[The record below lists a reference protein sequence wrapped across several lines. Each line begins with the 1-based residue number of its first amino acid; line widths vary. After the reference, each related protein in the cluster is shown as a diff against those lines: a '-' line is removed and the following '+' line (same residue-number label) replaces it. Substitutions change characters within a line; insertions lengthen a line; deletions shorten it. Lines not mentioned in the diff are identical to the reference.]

1 MRLLIVAFAFILA
14 GSSAASSQTST
25 PVEGWSMVF
34 TDTLR
39 VYDSLWSWTGF
50 KYKYGD
56 QGGDV
61 GLGAGPVK
69 RIVANNPAAYAEVR
83 KFAYYEVTTFITTLG
98 SAGVLGW
105 GLGSD
110 DDDLVIAGAIG
121 LGVSFIFD
129 RIGYSHL
136 KKGVKIF
143 NAELRATPPT
153 SERKTSPEILVTVAP

>member
-1 MRLLIVAFAFILA
+1 MRLLIVAFTLMLV
-14 GSSAASSQTST
+14 GSSAARSQTST
-25 PVEGWSMVF
+25 ATEGWNLVS

-61 GLGAGPVK
+61 GVGAGPVK

-83 KFAYYEVTTFITTLG
+83 KFAYYEVTTFVTSLA

-136 KKGVKIF
+136 KKGVKLF
-143 NAELRATPPT
+143 NAELRATPST
-153 SERKTSPEILVTVAP
+153 SERKTSPEVLVTVAP